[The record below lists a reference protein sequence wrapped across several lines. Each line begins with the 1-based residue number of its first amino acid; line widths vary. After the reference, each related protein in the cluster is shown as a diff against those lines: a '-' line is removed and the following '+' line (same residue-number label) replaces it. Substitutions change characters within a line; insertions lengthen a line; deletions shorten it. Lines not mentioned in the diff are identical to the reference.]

1 MELVFSR
8 NLPEQSN
15 IDRKQFIIGGDGL
28 EMKTNLKVDRAP
40 APQLPIEKVAE
51 HSGREECHRRGCA
64 ARQRHRGFFA
74 IGSGWRRR
82 QPCGELGHDR
92 CGLQAPAVGRR
103 GDCCEVRL
111 LVQLCELLC
120 NVTVVVIVAAPK
132 RVL

>member
-1 MELVFSR
+1 MELIFSR

-92 CGLQAPAVGRR
+92 CGLGR
-103 GDCCEVRL
+103 
-111 LVQLCELLC
+111 ELLGHGIQP
-120 NVTVVVIVAAPK
+120 VHWHVAEEERELGP
-132 RVL
+132 RLRPTNRLRGT